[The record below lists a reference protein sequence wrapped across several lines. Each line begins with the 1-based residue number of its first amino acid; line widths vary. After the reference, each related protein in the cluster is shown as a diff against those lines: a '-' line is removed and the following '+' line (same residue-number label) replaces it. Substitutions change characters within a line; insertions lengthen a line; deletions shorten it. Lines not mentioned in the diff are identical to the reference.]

1 MSCVETH
8 FGIIVEVKN
17 TFSTLEEFCK
27 YQLLKRGYAKA
38 EGKTALA
45 TLRELQIDWEEQFF
59 FIKNKIFILIHDQDL
74 DPEGFTQLYDTGD
87 GKLIYCTS
95 FYNGGT
101 CLEEVIED
109 KLINY
114 VG

>member
-27 YQLLKRGYAKA
+27 YQLAKRGFAKA
-38 EGKTALA
+38 EDKTALA
-45 TLRELQIDWEEQFF
+45 TLRELQIYWEEKFF
-59 FIKNKIFILIHDQDL
+59 FIKNKIFVLINDQEL
-74 DPEGFTQLYDTGD
+74 DSEGFAQLYDVGD

-101 CLEEVIED
+101 YLEEVIED
-109 KLINY
+109 ELIKY

>member
-8 FGIIVEVKN
+8 FGIIIEVKN

-27 YQLLKRGYAKA
+27 HQLAKRGCVKA
-38 EGKTALA
+38 EDKTALT

-59 FIKNKIFILIHDQDL
+59 FIKNKIFILIYDEEL
-74 DPEGFTQLYDTGD
+74 DPEDFMQLHEMENNRYV
-87 GKLIYCTS
+87 YCTS

-101 CLEEVIED
+101 CLKEVIED
-109 KLINY
+109 KLRQLC
-114 VG
+114 